1 LILEVLQ
8 KKVGHRIHRWSKSP
22 PLITSLTEKPVLP
35 KQKNFFQCRLEDLP
49 RLLSLL
55 PGL

>member
-22 PLITSLTEKPVLP
+22 PLMTSLTEKPVLP